1 MSSKSYDDSLD
12 GAAEQ
17 SLRRLGARDPD
28 KGARIA
34 GHLDRLLKSRG
45 RDPLSIVVSRDRR
58 VTGFVPYPQAIVDE
72 GEAVAL
78 VIIDH
83 RRRFVRIREIYDPR
97 EDFDLE
103 EELEYARDFFL
114 STL

>member
-1 MSSKSYDDSLD
+1 MSSRSYEDELD
-12 GAAEQ
+12 ESAIR
-17 SLRRLGARDPD
+17 SLRRLSARDPE

-34 GHLDRLLKSRG
+34 GHLDRLVKSGG
-45 RDPLSIVVSRDRR
+45 RDPLSIVLARDRR
-58 VTGFVPYPQAIVDE
+58 LTGFVPSPQAIAEE

-83 RRRFVRIREIYDPR
+83 RRRFVRIKDVYDPR

-103 EELEYARDFFL
+103 EEVEYARDFFL